1 MKTIVHI
8 IISGNWAGSEAAAF
22 ALANTQSLKHQVFM
36 VVKEGNQFKQQS
48 YQSHL
53 YSNIQLICF
62 KEHQTAQ
69 DIIQQLSTIL
79 PDQKLII
86 HTHLGTATYIGM
98 QIKNIRPKIKVIAHM
113 HIRYYQEQFG
123 QTDAV
128 IAVSPWQ
135 LYDIPESYEGK
146 SCVIRNFV
154 SPKCDRMPDH
164 ELESQKRRFFIS
176 PEDHVFGIISRLHIE
191 KGIDTAIR
199 AMQLVKNE
207 KFKLII
213 FGHGEELNH
222 LKELAAHDPRIH
234 FAGFVN
240 GGYAYMKL
248 FNSYISPSR
257 CESFGISQIEA
268 YFSGI
273 NILASKT
280 YGSRDIFADDPSNN
294 NLFEIDNEFELAEL
308 MLKAKDGQIQ
318 SNVNSS
324 LYSMEYNT
332 EQLDQFYDEILA
344 SSKHSSLMPY

>member
-1 MKTIVHI
+1 MRTIVHI

-22 ALANTQSLKHQVFM
+22 ALANTQSHKHRVYM
-36 VVKEGNQFKQQS
+36 VVKEGSQFKQQN
-48 YQSHL
+48 YQSNL
-53 YSNIQLICF
+53 YPDIKLICF
-62 KEHQTAQ
+62 KEYQTVQ

-79 PDQKLII
+79 PNQELII

-123 QTDAV
+123 QTDGV
-128 IAVSPWQ
+128 VAVSPWQ
-135 LYDIPESYEGK
+135 LNDIPYSYEGK
-146 SCVIRNFV
+146 SCVVRNFV
-154 SPKCDRMPDH
+154 SPKCDNLPIH
-164 ELESQKRRFFIS
+164 KLESHKRRFFIT

-222 LKELAAHDPRIH
+222 LKALAAHDHRIY

-248 FNSYISPSR
+248 FDSYISPSR

-280 YGSRDIFADDPSNN
+280 YGSIDIFADNPINN

-308 MLKAKDGQIQ
+308 MLKAKEGQIQ
-318 SNVNSS
+318 SNVNSN
-324 LYSMEYNT
+324 LYNMEYNT
-332 EQLDQFYDEILA
+332 ERLDQFYDEIITTQ
-344 SSKHSSLMPY
+344 KPIYT